1 MCVRACIHACVR
13 ECMHAYVRVY
23 VHAYVCMC
31 GWFIISFEFFKPASC
46 NSDVL
51 RFDDFSVFM

>member
-1 MCVRACIHACVR
+1 MCCAYVRECIRACVR

-31 GWFIISFEFFKPASC
+31 VQFIVSFELASC
-46 NSDVL
+46 SYIV
-51 RFDDFSVFM
+51 VVMY